1 MWWALSLAFGVIGIF
16 TAVML
21 RWLYSPGFVNLHV
34 MFNVWFSWTM
44 ALAFVALV
52 PIDLNLVY
60 VERCL
65 ELFDGNTTLA
75 GERCPMEY
83 WRWAWN
89 TPIHQHKIIMKLTPD
104 KATLPLSC
112 RTPLSLSLHLVLHQL
127 LVPPFQGK

>member
-1 MWWALSLAFGVIGIF
+1 VGGGGVGEGRTARMWWALSLAFCVIGIF

-21 RWLYSPGFVNLHV
+21 RWLYSPGFVNFHV

-65 ELFDGNTTLA
+65 GLFDGNITLA
-75 GERCPMEY
+75 GEECPMEY
-83 WRWAWN
+83 WR
-89 TPIHQHKIIMKLTPD
+89 
-104 KATLPLSC
+104 
-112 RTPLSLSLHLVLHQL
+112 
-127 LVPPFQGK
+127 